1 MQATAQAAQQIKLE
15 LAAEILG
22 SGGSISVRA
31 LGTSMIPSI
40 WPGDL
45 LMIDSISPQQI
56 VTGDVILFRQQSR
69 FYIHRI
75 VCTDT
80 SGCSIS
86 WITRGDALLEEDPP
100 VRPSELLG
108 RVVAIE
114 RNGRRIQPTRQSRRN
129 YVVSSLLARWDA
141 FHNLALRIHRLIAA
155 MTVGQQ
161 PAETMTFE

>member
-22 SGGSISVRA
+22 AGGSISVRA

-56 VTGDVILFRQQSR
+56 MTGDVILFRQQSR
-69 FYIHRI
+69 FYIHR
-75 VCTDT
+75 VVRTDT
-80 SGCSIS
+80 YGGS
-86 WITRGDALLEEDPP
+86 WITRGDALLEQDPP

-114 RNGRRIQPTRQSRRN
+114 RNGRSIQPTRQSRCS
-129 YVVSSLLARWDA
+129 YVVSFLLARWDA
-141 FHNLALRIHRLIAA
+141 LHNVALRIHRLIAPA
-155 MTVGQQ
+155 PTQ
-161 PAETMTFE
+161 PAKTMSCYSE